1 MCGARNHPVAIQ
13 CSSKLPVLILYNR
26 ALEVAAIKRDRGS
39 RERGSTGRKGQ
50 HRRGIGS
57 SAWSSLSSNVS
68 SIWSSKIPAKTENI
82 GLHFETDF
90 STIEDGSVGRVY
102 CVDLVLAERVESVL
116 RMLGF
121 TGHDMDIEKQ
131 RQIRGDR
138 ATIRK
143 WKELYKHGNSQLRAY
158 RNIVRLFK
166 DINSGKDIKQGM
178 QLVSKFLKK
187 RANASTMAFMT
198 SVKSKTII
206 ASIEVSMDMYRA
218 QTRIQAAMMKEDL
231 KQEK

>member
-1 MCGARNHPVAIQ
+1 MQ
-13 CSSKLPVLILYNR
+13 
-26 ALEVAAIKRDRGS
+26 VAAIKKDHGS
-39 RERGSTGRKGQ
+39 RERRSTGRKGQ

-90 STIEDGSVGRVY
+90 STIEAGSVGRVY
-102 CVDLVLAERVESVL
+102 CVDLALAERVENVL

-121 TGHDMDIEKQ
+121 TGHDKDIDKQ
-131 RQIRGDR
+131 RWIKGDR
-138 ATIRK
+138 ATLRK
-143 WKELYKHGNSQLRAY
+143 WRELFKHGNSQLRAY

-198 SVKSKTII
+198 SVKSKSII
-206 ASIEVSMDMYRA
+206 ASIEVSMDIYKA
-218 QTRIQAAMMKEDL
+218 QTRIQAAMMKDDL
-231 KQEK
+231 KKQK